1 MKMILPETKLGY
13 QAKVGDLIISNR
25 GKSSQLI
32 VFNRENKKYHLLNI
46 NSMNLW
52 QEGFED
58 INDLINHYHGA
69 RAIQVI
75 PGELLELHMSKTYQS
90 LQVLDKIKS
99 ANESEDPYPSIC
111 VEDIISDSE
120 DVITKL
126 DEDEVDTQSDD
137 TEEYH
142 DWEILPYAYTTN
154 NYQLAITR
162 KCRHCGISEKIT
174 PDQWTPELLT
184 QYAEAVKKH
193 NLLYEDK
200 IKGDE
205 A

>member
-13 QAKVGDLIISNR
+13 QAKVGDLIISNK

-32 VFNRENKKYHLLNI
+32 VFNRGTKKFNLLNI

-69 RAIQVI
+69 RAIQII
-75 PGELLELHMSKTYQS
+75 PGELLELHLSKTYQS

-99 ANESEDPYPSIC
+99 ANESEDFYPSIC
-111 VEDIISDSE
+111 VEDIVSDSE

-126 DEDEVDTQSDD
+126 DEVDTKSDD
-137 TEEYH
+137 TEDYH
-142 DWEILPYAYTTN
+142 DWEVLPYAYTTD

-162 KCRHCGISEKIT
+162 KCRHCGISEKLT
-174 PDQWTPELLT
+174 SDKWTPELIT
-184 QYAEAVKKH
+184 QYAEALKRH
-193 NLLYEDK
+193 NSKDKDK
-200 IKGDE
+200 IEGDE